1 MKENFID
8 ILKNHYFD
16 LEGRAR
22 RKEFWMFL
30 LWYFIF
36 YIPIY
41 IIAIVLTYITEVAY
55 ILPIVVGIFCLA
67 FIAPSFS
74 LVIRRLHDIG
84 KSGWYWLVGLIPFI
98 GGIIL
103 LVWYCTE
110 GTIGPNEYGPD
121 PKAAER
127 GGVVAQ

>member
-30 LWYFIF
+30 LWYFIL

-41 IIAIVLTYITEVAY
+41 IIAFVLTYITEVAY

-67 FIAPSFS
+67 LIAPSFS

>member
-1 MKENFID
+1 MKENFFN

-22 RKEFWMFL
+22 RKEFWMYL
-30 LWYFIF
+30 LWYWLAYIVF
-36 YIPIY
+36 YILAFALTAVTEKPIMLM
-41 IIAIVLTYITEVAY
+41 IVL
-55 ILPIVVGIFCLA
+55 GIFLLGTLL
-67 FIAPSFS
+67 PNFS
-74 LVIRRLHDIG
+74 LIVRRLHDIG
-84 KSGWYWLVGLIPFI
+84 KSGWYCLFVLIPI
-98 GGIIL
+98 VGAILL

-127 GGVVAQ
+127 GGVSA